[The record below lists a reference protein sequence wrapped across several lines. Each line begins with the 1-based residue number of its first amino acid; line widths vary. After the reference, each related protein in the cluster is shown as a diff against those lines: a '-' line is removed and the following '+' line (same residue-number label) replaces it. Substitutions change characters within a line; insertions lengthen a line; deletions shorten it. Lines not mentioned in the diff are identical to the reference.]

1 MRLSKLLQPQLS
13 LTFNVLILLA
23 ISLQKVKIECPC
35 DIEIVRRPISFI
47 LYYYIVLNVSISYEL
62 LNNFPNGCKMYYVV
76 GVNQLNTLLALSV
89 IFSYVLFV
97 FTWVNIYFLRH
108 LYVREKIY
116 LIYRHLTLH
125 VRLFIVD
132 LICSCAV
139 LCLCAICYQKFVFS
153 LTKFLT
159 YRCHFIEIYLIR

>member
-35 DIEIVRRPISFI
+35 YIEIMRRPISFT

-62 LNNFPNGCKMYYVV
+62 LNNFPNGRKWYYVV

-89 IFSYVLFV
+89 NFSYFLFV
-97 FTWVNIYFLRH
+97 FTWVNIYYLRH
-108 LYVREKIY
+108 LYVRKKIILFFDISRY
-116 LIYRHLTLH
+116 TSVCLLLILSVP
-125 VRLFIVD
+125 VRCYASVPSVTRSLLF
-132 LICSCAV
+132 L
-139 LCLCAICYQKFVFS
+139 
-153 LTKFLT
+153 
-159 YRCHFIEIYLIR
+159 